1 MPTVLY
7 INGFRFYFYAGDQN
21 EPTHVHVEKGDG
33 NAKLWLDAELSAKY
47 FYNFKSQEKTEIMK
61 IAELHYNE
69 LKQKWYEFFK
79 Q

>member
-7 INGFRFYFYAGDQN
+7 INGFRFYFYAGDQK
-21 EPTHVHVEKGDG
+21 ESAHVHVEKGDG
-33 NAKLWLDAELSAKY
+33 NAKLWLDPDLSAKY

-69 LKQKWYEFFK
+69 LKQK
-79 Q
+79 